1 MPASCCGLVGLKPS
15 RDRIPCGPLVGEAGF
30 GHIYEFALTR
40 TIRDTAHLL
49 DAVAAPPVGEKYT
62 APAQS
67 GRYADTMRADPGRLR
82 VALTTCSR
90 RSRGPCCRRPRRSPR
105 STSRQHSMRNTG

>member
-15 RDRIPCGPLVGEAGF
+15 RGRIPCGPLVGEAGF

-67 GRYADTMRADPGRLR
+67 GRYADTMRADPGR
-82 VALTTCSR
+82 C
-90 RSRGPCCRRPRRSPR
+90 GWP
-105 STSRQHSMRNTG
+105 